1 MRSPR
6 IKETCGD
13 YYHIIS
19 RIVDRQR
26 VLDQDEKE
34 RFRTLLRATESFS
47 GCRAL
52 AYLRR
57 PSLHD
62 DGSPPPANPLTA

>member
-6 IKETCGD
+6 IKEACGG

-34 RFRTLLRATESFS
+34 RFRKLLRGIVAVS
-47 GCRAL
+47 A
-52 AYLRR
+52 
-57 PSLHD
+57 PSAQ
-62 DGSPPPANPLTA
+62 PAPAP